1 MEKLLMLVYLAIDS
15 FAWAD
20 NDQDDIVRQCLDRTY
35 QEWMSLFISVLQTS
49 ARSRLKMK
57 RYILKVILMSEELF

>member
-20 NDQDDIVRQCLDRTY
+20 NDKDEIVRECLDRTY
-35 QEWMSLFISVLQTS
+35 QEWLSLFISVLQTS
-49 ARSRLKMK
+49 AKSRLKMK
-57 RYILKVILMSEELF
+57 KYILQVFFPYLIS